1 MERIMRLKLKGSQL
15 SVSQWAHGRRVINI
29 WVQGRNTE
37 RLRRPSEFHSLFA
50 TSDFRHSQEG
60 NHAKNVQYSM
70 KDITWKNLSKSH
82 IDRVNWGYYFDY
94 VYLSKSYS
102 YVG

>member
-1 MERIMRLKLKGSQL
+1 MEGSSTSGCKGGTL
-15 SVSQWAHGRRVINI
+15 RGWDGRVSS
-29 WVQGRNTE
+29 T
-37 RLRRPSEFHSLFA
+37 LFLQNPYA

-94 VYLSKSYS
+94 VYPSKSYS